1 MFNGKIRNVKH
12 FVFFHFI
19 RRDHS
24 LYRLI
29 AKNSNLR
36 NCKCCERTMSALIH
50 IYTNLHDKYSV
61 TSSMCIIKGVVYL
74 NK

>member
-1 MFNGKIRNVKH
+1 
-12 FVFFHFI
+12 
-19 RRDHS
+19 
-24 LYRLI
+24 
-29 AKNSNLR
+29 
-36 NCKCCERTMSALIH
+36 MSALIH